1 MNIETKLVL
10 KNIEK
15 NKKRT
20 VFTIISVILCTLLIA
35 TTILVMTSIRTSVKE
50 NTTNY
55 HFAIKDLDVEEFNK
69 IKDKKYI
76 EFIYIQKNNQ
86 GQLVEIKELEKPL
99 KNNDKINTY
108 IRYNDIKKT
117 YKYSND
123 IIRTLQF

>member
-76 EFIYIQKNNQ
+76 ECIYIQKNNQ

>member
-1 MNIETKLVL
+1 MNV
-10 KNIEK
+10 
-15 NKKRT
+15 
-20 VFTIISVILCTLLIA
+20 
-35 TTILVMTSIRTSVKE
+35 
-50 NTTNY
+50 
-55 HFAIKDLDVEEFNK
+55 
-69 IKDKKYI
+69 
-76 EFIYIQKNNQ
+76 YIQKNNQ